1 MNTISSSGCFGKF
14 PGAIAG
20 DNPADHVSSFFMTAF
35 VRAPKPKLYFCLF
48 YYEKLL
54 EALWAAVACELDPL
68 SSVFV
73 SAFQFGCKNHLIAL
87 LGWPP
92 ANPE

>member
-54 EALWAAVACELDPL
+54 EGQERLCSSCDIIILDR
-68 SSVFV
+68 
-73 SAFQFGCKNHLIAL
+73 
-87 LGWPP
+87 
-92 ANPE
+92 